1 MTAYPNLRHIRLLKH
16 AIALNSLS
24 KAAEMV
30 GISQPAASQAIAG
43 LEEQFGG
50 QLFERRPG
58 GIFVTPRGHIT
69 AARADRVLDL
79 LREAAAGLAAQRR
92 PGKGGGPELLE
103 THATIAHLRALTAF
117 ARTGSFAAAARAL
130 DQAEPSVQRAAREI
144 ERIAGMSLFEGRPR
158 TVRLTQAGLG
168 LAASASLALKELE
181 SAHQEV
187 AELDGRFD
195 GHVAIGIMPL
205 VRTRVIP
212 ATLAT
217 WCRRRPQ
224 ASIEM
229 IDGSYDVLIHALA
242 LGEIDMLVGALRES
256 PGPRGFEQETLFEDG
271 LAIVARSGHPL
282 LAKGDVR
289 PADLAGYPWVLP
301 RKGTPTR
308 TIFDSFAAEVGL
320 AQPFGLIE
328 TGSLVAIRGILM
340 ESDRLTVLSPGQIA
354 YERGAG
360 HLDMLPVALP
370 GARRP
375 IGVTTRQGWKPTA
388 LQAEFL
394 DDLRAA
400 CRAVGG
406 SLR

>member
-24 KAAEMV
+24 KAADAV

-58 GIFVTPRGHIT
+58 GIYVTQRGQIA
-69 AARADRVLDL
+69 AARAERVLDL
-79 LREAAAGLAAQRR
+79 LREAAETLASQRR
-92 PGKGGGPELLE
+92 SGRGGGAELLE
-103 THATIAHLRALTAF
+103 THATIAHLRALSAF
-117 ARTGSFAAAARAL
+117 ARTGSFSAAARQL

-144 ERIAGMSLFEGRPR
+144 ERIAGLSLFEGRPR
-158 TVRLTQAGLG
+158 TVRLSPAGMA
-168 LAASASLALKELE
+168 LAGSASLALKELE
-181 SAHQEV
+181 SAYQEV

-195 GHVAIGIMPL
+195 GHVAIGMLPL
-205 VRTRVIP
+205 VRTRIIP
-212 ATLAT
+212 MTLTA
-217 WCRRRPQ
+217 WCARRPQ

-256 PGPRGFEQETLFEDG
+256 PGPRGFVQETLFENG
-271 LAIVARSGHPL
+271 LAIVARAGHPL
-282 LAKGDVR
+282 LGKTSVT
-289 PADLAGYPWVLP
+289 PADLCDYPWVLP

-308 TIFDSFAAEVGL
+308 AIFDGFAAENGMT
-320 AQPFGLIE
+320 QPYGLIE
-328 TGSLVAIRGILM
+328 TGSLVAIRGILL

-354 YERGAG
+354 YERAAG
-360 HLDMLPVALP
+360 HLDMLPVELP

-400 CRAVGG
+400 CRAA
-406 SLR
+406 R